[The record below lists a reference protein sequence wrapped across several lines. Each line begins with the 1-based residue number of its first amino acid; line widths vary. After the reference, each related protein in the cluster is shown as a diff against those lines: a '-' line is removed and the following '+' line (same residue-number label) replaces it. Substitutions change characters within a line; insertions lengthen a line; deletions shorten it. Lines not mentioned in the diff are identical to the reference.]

1 MTAAIALAVV
11 LVIAVAGAS
20 MALESQRSAG
30 SPSAARPVRPRPS
43 RPPQPG
49 PSRRSR
55 VRDRMG
61 RPGPDPTAADG
72 PPPAPPVEEPETKG
86 PELLRTGVPGQAK
99 VISVVDE
106 RTIGPVTR
114 SRLTLEV
121 QPGGESTFEVTLRV
135 AFSTPA
141 SRARVKVGGTV
152 PVRYDRDDHSRVV
165 VDLPQ
170 D

>member
-1 MTAAIALAVV
+1 MTAAIALAIV

-20 MALESQRSAG
+20 MALESQRSG
-30 SPSAARPVRPRPS
+30 SPTRRPARPRPAS
-43 RPPQPG
+43 SG
-49 PSRRSR
+49 SSRRPR

-61 RPGPDPTAADG
+61 RSHPA
-72 PPPAPPVEEPETKG
+72 PPPADVPSEPAKSTGEPQLKG
-86 PELLRTGVPGQAK
+86 PELLRTGVPADAR
-99 VISVVDE
+99 VISVIDE

-114 SRLTLEV
+114 SRLTVRVE
-121 QPGGESTFEVTLRV
+121 PKDGSAFEVTLRV
-135 AFSTPA
+135 AFQTPE

-152 PVRYDRDDHSRVV
+152 PVRYDSDDHTRVV

>member
-20 MALESQRSAG
+20 MALESQHTATTG
-30 SPSAARPVRPRPS
+30 APRPARPRPAS
-43 RPPQPG
+43 PG
-49 PSRRSR
+49 QSRRPR

-61 RPGPDPTAADG
+61 RANPTPTADVPS
-72 PPPAPPVEEPETKG
+72 PPPAPAGESEVKG
-86 PELLRTGVPGQAK
+86 PELLRTGAPADAK

-114 SRLTLEV
+114 SRLTLKVE
-121 QPGGESTFEVTLRV
+121 PKDGSAFEVTLRV
-135 AFSTPA
+135 AFQTPQA
-141 SRARVKVGGTV
+141 RARVKVGGTV
-152 PVRYDRDDHSRVV
+152 PVRYDRDDHTRVV

>member
-20 MALESQRSAG
+20 MAMESQR
-30 SPSAARPVRPRPS
+30 AATPGARRTPRPTPPPTIRRPRM
-43 RPPQPG
+43 
-49 PSRRSR
+49 
-55 VRDRMG
+55 RDRMA
-61 RPGPDPTAADG
+61 RSAPEVSKSDIPAD
-72 PPPAPPVEEPETKG
+72 PAPAPAPSGPEPKG
-86 PELLRTGVPGQAK
+86 PELLSSGVAAEAK

-114 SRLTLEV
+114 SRLTLRV
-121 QPGGESTFEVTLRV
+121 QPADGSAFEVTLRV
-135 AFSTPA
+135 AFQTPE

-152 PVRYDRDDHSRVV
+152 PVRYDREDRTRVV